1 MSGSVTLFAQVVTG
15 MWKRWGRTSITSRRL
30 PNVLAISCRRR
41 NNPGDAMTANDI
53 GAVLTLDEVANLIHK
68 SRRWLREWLRDNPRD
83 AYDRPLFGMAG
94 RTLLFTE
101 MQVQRLT
108 EALKNADTEAQE
120 RRAERKARDP
130 GYIYFVKSGDFI
142 KIGYSRSLAARFH
155 KLRTDAP
162 VELELLHIE
171 GGSVKQE
178 KCLPP
183 AFRGNTLTR

>member
-1 MSGSVTLFAQVVTG
+1 
-15 MWKRWGRTSITSRRL
+15 
-30 PNVLAISCRRR
+30 
-41 NNPGDAMTANDI
+41 MTANDI
-53 GAVLTLDEVANLIHK
+53 GAVLTLDEVADLIHK

-178 KCLPP
+178 KCFHRHFAAIRSHGEWFHCKPEL
-183 AFRGNTLTR
+183 LTFIDQRKQLGVAV